1 MLHKI
6 NCSREYKVYIT
17 WVKINDNQVETSM
30 VKNSKHHFAQHGLKK
45 HHIYNS
51 WQWEHDI
58 TQNKFSQE
66 SNHG

>member
-45 HHIYNS
+45 ASHI
-51 WQWEHDI
+51 QFMAMG
-58 TQNKFSQE
+58 T
-66 SNHG
+66 